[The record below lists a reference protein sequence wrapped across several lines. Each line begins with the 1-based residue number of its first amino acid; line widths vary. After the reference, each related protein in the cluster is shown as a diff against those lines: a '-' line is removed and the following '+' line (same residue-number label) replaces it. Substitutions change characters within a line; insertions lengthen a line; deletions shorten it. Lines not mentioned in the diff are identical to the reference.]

1 MEMNGHQWTSMN
13 NANRQFVKYVK
24 SFHYVLARNPSSKR
38 KSSATK
44 KFLDTFRRKRKGDEQ
59 RDQKGSKGH
68 KGSRTLKWT
77 FHRAPNTPLISR
89 FVDQIPRICIV
100 EVTCGTAAWLP
111 ALRRGFQ
118 AAPAILFQTPCER
131 GGRHQNHRPGGAG
144 CWVLPVDVMWS
155 AVRWA
160 PLAWNLSDPVSRN
173 DLVCPTMGARGA
185 LGCWCRLCRI
195 GAIRRQNSEI
205 PWCLIILIRFG
216 RYHPKAS
223 GEKYDKSEAIARKL
237 GFAVISCC
245 SKLQLLKFRFVLT
258 VLILPFLPEFEASGI
273 LFEQVQSLVLSSS
286 SPFLMFFFTP
296 ASCPR

>member
-1 MEMNGHQWTSMN
+1 MSKEIKRDQRVIKGQERWSGLSTVLQILHSSLGLWTKSP
-13 NANRQFVKYVK
+13 AFVSWKWPAAQLHGCRHCAEDSKLLRQF
-24 SFHYVLARNPSSKR
+24 FSKR
-38 KSSATK
+38 HVREVDATK
-44 KFLDTFRRKRKGDEQ
+44 TI
-59 RDQKGSKGH
+59 DQAV
-68 KGSRTLKWT
+68 L
-77 FHRAPNTPLISR
+77 
-89 FVDQIPRICIV
+89 
-100 EVTCGTAAWLP
+100 
-111 ALRRGFQ
+111 
-118 AAPAILFQTPCER
+118 
-131 GGRHQNHRPGGAG
+131 GAG
-144 CWVLPVDVMWS
+144 CCLSMSCDQLWGERRLPGTYRTPWVGMIWCVQP
-155 AVRWA
+155 WA
-160 PLAWNLSDPVSRN
+160 Q
-173 DLVCPTMGARGA
+173 GGA

-216 RYHPKAS
+216 GYHPKAS